1 MTPASTSSPHDL
13 GYRMPAEWEPHAATW
28 LSWPH
33 NEESWPGRFET
44 VEPVYA
50 AMVRAIAASETV
62 HINVND
68 AAMEQRAERFLADA
82 GARGEI
88 RFHHVPT
95 NDAWCRD
102 HGAIF
107 VVRQTGGREAGRQET
122 PHPIPDGLL
131 AATQWRYNAWGDKY
145 PHDLDDRVA
154 ARMAEILDLPRFE
167 QSIVLEGG
175 SIDVNGA
182 GALLTTSA
190 CLLNPNRNP
199 GLSREQIETALG
211 DGLGVREILWL
222 GDGIAG
228 DDTDG
233 HIDDVARFVAERTVV
248 TVVESDP
255 HDVNYAVLQENL
267 RRLRTLTVA
276 GRSLD
281 VVELP
286 MPPAVFHDG
295 ERCPASYANFY
306 VTNDAVLMPGYDR
319 TTDERAAA
327 ILAEHFPTRRIE
339 VIDCTDLIWG
349 LGAFHCL
356 TQQVPAVV
364 EN

>member
-1 MTPASTSSPHDL
+1 
-13 GYRMPAEWEPHAATW
+13 MPAEWQPHAATW

-33 NEESWPGRFET
+33 NERSWPGKFET

-50 AMVRAIAASETV
+50 AMVRAIAASEPV
-62 HINVND
+62 HINVVD
-68 AAMEQRAERFLADA
+68 AAMERRAMRFLTDA

-88 RFHHVPT
+88 AFHHVPT

-107 VVRQTGGREAGRQET
+107 VVGGAGSGEQA
-122 PHPIPDGLL
+122 PDENHDPFSAPRSSL

-145 PHDLDDRVA
+145 PHNLDDSVA
-154 ARMAEILDLPRFE
+154 TTMAAILGTPRFE
-167 QSIVLEGG
+167 RTMVLEGG

-182 GALLTTSA
+182 GVLLTTEA
-190 CLLNPNRNP
+190 CLLHPNRNP
-199 GLSREQIETALG
+199 ELSREQIESELRS
-211 DGLGVREILWL
+211 GLGVDEILWL

-233 HIDDVARFVAERTVV
+233 HVDDLTRFVAERTVV

-255 HDVNYAVLQENL
+255 HDENYAVLQENL
-267 RRLRTLTVA
+267 RRLRAMTVG
-276 GRSLD
+276 GRPFD

-286 MPPAVFHDG
+286 MPPAVMHDG
-295 ERCPASYANFY
+295 QRLPASYANFY
-306 VTNDAVLMPGYDR
+306 ISNGSVLLPGYDR
-319 TTDERAAA
+319 TTDERARS
-327 ILAEHFPTRRIE
+327 ILAEQFPNREID

-356 TQQVPAVV
+356 TQQVPATKTR
-364 EN
+364 

>member
-1 MTPASTSSPHDL
+1 MTSPREL

-33 NEESWPGRFET
+33 NEKSWPGRFDT

-50 AMVRAIAASETV
+50 QMVRAISASEAV
-62 HINVND
+62 HINVANS
-68 AAMEQRAERFLADA
+68 AMEHRAAHFLRDA

-88 RFHHVPT
+88 HFHHFPT

-107 VVRQTGGREAGRQET
+107 VVRNRQHAGSEAT
-122 PHPIPDGLL
+122 KAV
-131 AATQWRYNAWGDKY
+131 AATKWRYNAWGDKY

-154 ARMAEILDLPRFE
+154 SQMAKALDVPLFE
-167 QSIVLEGG
+167 RPIVLEGG
-175 SIDVNGA
+175 SIEVNGA
-182 GALLTTSA
+182 GALLTTEA

-199 GLSREQIETALG
+199 EHTRVQIEQELK
-211 DGLGVREILWL
+211 DGLGVHQIIWL

-233 HIDDVARFVAERTVV
+233 HIDDLTRFVSARTVV

-255 HDVNYAVLQENL
+255 DDENFHPLQENL
-267 RRLRTLTVA
+267 ARLR
-276 GRSLD
+276 D
-281 VVELP
+281 VRIDGKELEIVELP
-286 MPPAVFHDG
+286 MPPAIVYDDQ
-295 ERCPASYANFY
+295 RVPASYANFY
-306 VTNDAVLMPGYDR
+306 ITNRAVLLPGYHRD
-319 TTDERAAA
+319 TDEVASQ
-327 ILAEHFPTRRIE
+327 ILAELFPGREI
-339 VIDCTDLIWG
+339 VLVDCRDLIWG

-356 TQQVPAVV
+356 TQQVPAA
-364 EN
+364 

>member
-1 MTPASTSSPHDL
+1 
-13 GYRMPAEWEPHAATW
+13 MPAEWEPHAATW

-33 NEESWPGRFET
+33 NEQSWPGRFET

-50 AMVRAIAASETV
+50 AMVRAIAEGEPV
-62 HINVND
+62 HINVAD
-68 AAMEQRAERFLADA
+68 ADMERRARSFLHDA

-88 RFHHVPT
+88 HSHHIPT

-107 VVRQTGGREAGRQET
+107 VVNQSGQG
-122 PHPIPDGLL
+122 
-131 AATQWRYNAWGDKY
+131 AATKWRYNAWGDKY

-154 ARMAEILDLPRFE
+154 GRMAEILDLPLFE
-167 QSIVLEGG
+167 RGIVLEGG
-175 SIDVNGA
+175 SIDVNGS
-182 GALLTTSA
+182 GALLTTEA

-199 GLSREQIETALG
+199 TLSREQIERELK
-211 DGLGVREILWL
+211 DGLGVEQIIWL

-233 HIDDVARFVAERTVV
+233 HIDDLTRFVSERTVV

-255 HDVNYAVLQENL
+255 GDENFAPLQQNFT
-267 RRLRTLTVA
+267 RLRDVRIA
-276 GRSLD
+276 GKRLE

-286 MPPAVFHDG
+286 MPPAIVYDDQ
-295 ERCPASYANFY
+295 RVPASYANFY
-306 VTNDAVLMPGYDR
+306 ITNHAVLLPGYAR
-319 TTDERAAA
+319 ATDDVARSV
-327 ILAEHFPTRRIE
+327 LAELFPSREIV
-339 VIDCTDLIWG
+339 VIDCRDLIWG

-356 TQQVPAVV
+356 TQQVPQA
-364 EN
+364 